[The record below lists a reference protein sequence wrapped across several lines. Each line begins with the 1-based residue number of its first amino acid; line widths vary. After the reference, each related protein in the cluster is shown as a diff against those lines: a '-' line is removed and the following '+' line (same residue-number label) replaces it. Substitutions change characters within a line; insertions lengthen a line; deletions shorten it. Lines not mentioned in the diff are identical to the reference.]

1 MSGIYLTNHK
11 IIRTK
16 HGAYITII
24 TDDYDKLYINI
35 DQHIEK
41 YDKNY
46 NFTKNIYRNIQNF
59 KKKFNKIHD
68 EQTLLLARIDKY

>member
-1 MSGIYLTNHK
+1 MSGIFLTNHK

-24 TDDYDKLYINI
+24 TEDFDILNKNI
-35 DQHIEK
+35 DKNIES

-46 NFTKNIYRNIQNF
+46 NLTKNIYTNIQNF
-59 KKKFNKIHD
+59 KKKFINREENIK
-68 EQTLLLARIDKY
+68 LLS

>member
-24 TDDYDKLYINI
+24 TEDYDFFNKNI

-46 NFTKNIYRNIQNF
+46 FSTKNIYRNIKNF

>member
-1 MSGIYLTNHK
+1 MSGILITNHK

-16 HGAYITII
+16 HGQYINII
-24 TDDYDKLYINI
+24 TEDFDKLYINI
-35 DQHIEK
+35 DRNIEP

-46 NFTKNIYRNIQNF
+46 FSTKNIYINIQNF

-68 EQTLLLARIDKY
+68 EKTLLLARIDKY

>member
-1 MSGIYLTNHK
+1 MSGILLTNHK

-24 TDDYDKLYINI
+24 TEDFDILNKNI
-35 DQHIEK
+35 DKNIES

-46 NFTKNIYRNIQNF
+46 NLTKNIYINIQNF
-59 KKKFNKIHD
+59 KKKFINRDKNIK
-68 EQTLLLARIDKY
+68 LLSKTDKN

>member
-1 MSGIYLTNHK
+1 MSEILLTNHK

-24 TDDYDKLYINI
+24 TEDFDILNINI
-35 DQHIEK
+35 DKKIEP

-46 NFTKNIYRNIQNF
+46 FSTKNIYRNIQNF
-59 KKKFNKIHD
+59 KRSNRIHD
-68 EQTLLLARIDKY
+68 ENIKLLSVIDKY

>member
-1 MSGIYLTNHK
+1 MSGILLTNHK

-24 TDDYDKLYINI
+24 TEDFDILNKNI
-35 DQHIEK
+35 DKNIES

-46 NFTKNIYRNIQNF
+46 NLTKNIYINIQNF
-59 KKKFNKIHD
+59 KKKFINREENIK
-68 EQTLLLARIDKY
+68 LLS

>member
-1 MSGIYLTNHK
+1 MSGILLTNHK

-24 TDDYDKLYINI
+24 TEDFDILNKNI
-35 DQHIEK
+35 DQKIES

-46 NFTKNIYRNIQNF
+46 FSTKNIYINIQNF
-59 KKKFNKIHD
+59 KKKFINRGDSIK
-68 EQTLLLARIDKY
+68 LLSKTDKN

>member
-1 MSGIYLTNHK
+1 MSEIIFIKNK
-11 IIRTK
+11 IIRTN
-16 HGAYITII
+16 HGQYINII
-24 TDDYDKLYINI
+24 TDDFDKLYINI

>member
-24 TDDYDKLYINI
+24 TEDFDKLYINI
-35 DQHIEK
+35 DQNIEK

-46 NFTKNIYRNIQNF
+46 FSTKNIYRNIKNF
-59 KKKFNKIHD
+59 KKSNRIHD
-68 EQTLLLARIDKY
+68 EKIKLLSVIDKY

>member
-16 HGAYITII
+16 HGEYITII
-24 TDDYDKLYINI
+24 TEDYDKLYINI

-46 NFTKNIYRNIQNF
+46 NFTKNIYRNIKNF
-59 KKKFNKIHD
+59 KKSNRIHD